1 MSDTDS
7 SNTHPIRKLID
18 EINEDQAAADHA
30 HAIETSRMRVIGLS
44 QNYASLQVINEVN
57 RRMPGDTPVILPDN
71 YMDTAHEALDDAIVS
86 HAAILGR

>member
-7 SNTHPIRKLID
+7 KSVTDLVD
-18 EINEDQAAADHA
+18 AINADQAAADHA